1 MKNILVLFI
10 VLIVQNSFSQTK
22 FYLCDSIY
30 PKKGYI
36 VSLTN
41 IKNSD
46 DENESK
52 NNIIFTFYKKQKNKK
67 TIFYQEHLY
76 SHFKNVEFE
85 DFNGD
90 NIKDILVEYVSDVR
104 SNLHYH
110 LFLVDLKKNK
120 LIKIINFD
128 KIKNPVYL
136 KKYNL
141 VSNLVM
147 SGRNWSS
154 FYKIKNNNVKDFGY
168 TFYWQDENGND
179 SSIEDYDKILNNIL
193 KTEKKNKK

>member
-1 MKNILVLFI
+1 MKNILIFFI

-22 FYLCDSIY
+22 IYQCDSIY
-30 PKKGYI
+30 HKKGYI

-67 TIFYQEHLY
+67 TIIYQENLY
-76 SHFKNVEFE
+76 SHFNNVEFK

-120 LIKIINFD
+120 LIKIINFN
-128 KIKNPVYL
+128 KIKNPEYL

-147 SGRNWSS
+147 SGRNWTG
-154 FYKIKNNNVKDFGY
+154 FYKIENNRVKDFGY

-179 SSIEDYDKILNNIL
+179 TSDKGYDKILNKIL
-193 KTEKKNKK
+193 KSEKKYKK